1 MTLTEPGAAHRSLVA
16 QNASPPRLPSP
27 DCERSIV
34 GGHAIL
40 RAFLPV
46 FRAARGFFR
55 LPSAFFLVLPAAL
68 TGDLIPARAVS
79 QRDGGHAAMA
89 GCAQLLLLSA
99 AERLCFFGSRP
110 QGIPESFWLTYPQC
124 DMTLPFQAVQFWPLG
139 DNTDRHGEDEG
150 GYYSRR
156 IPTVTLNYQ

>member
-40 RAFLPV
+40 RAFFPV

-55 LPSAFFLVLPAAL
+55 PAATFFLVLPAAL
-68 TGDLIPARAVS
+68 TGDANSSWGCFAARWWPCCS
-79 QRDGGHAAMA
+79 GWMRAA
-89 GCAQLLLLSA
+89 SSSV
-99 AERLCFFGSRP
+99 RS
-110 QGIPESFWLTYPQC
+110 
-124 DMTLPFQAVQFWPLG
+124 
-139 DNTDRHGEDEG
+139 
-150 GYYSRR
+150 
-156 IPTVTLNYQ
+156 